1 VPVVGEEAVEKDPGL
16 LDLIARPGEACWIV
30 DPLDGTANFAAGR
43 DRFAMIICLV
53 HDTQA
58 IAGWILDV
66 PNGRLAV
73 THRGGGVTF
82 DGKTVQ
88 GIPGTRPLNGFV
100 GYKIARSLDEQ
111 LNPEQRSRLGSIT
124 TLRCAGAEYLEILAG
139 RASFSLY
146 RTTKPWD
153 HAAGTLM
160 MREAGGGAVQ
170 FGVKWGGVYGT
181 GVALTYS
188 FATDENAF
196 RSGYGDG
203 EPDALYPLLKAEK
216 AAVRMA
222 LAEWAGAANITFI
235 EVGDSK
241 TSVGELRFAVTD
253 NAGKEAAH
261 GYLPDNS
268 PEAGTS
274 GSGTA
279 PGTKISK
286 RRSSRGHTTTSR
298 RSTRSVMRSA

>member
-1 VPVVGEEAVEKDPGL
+1 MIDSGGSERVAELMRETAAAELLPRFRNLSRDEVRQKRPGDIVTVADVASEQRLASGLAKILPGVPVVGEEAVEKDPGL

-170 FGVKWGGVYGT
+170 FGAAPYSPAQPLNAGLIT
-181 GVALTYS
+181 ASTEEALS
-188 FATDENAF
+188 KARELLEAA
-196 RSGYGDG
+196 R
-203 EPDALYPLLKAEK
+203 LPLLTP
-216 AAVRMA
+216 R
-222 LAEWAGAANITFI
+222 
-235 EVGDSK
+235 
-241 TSVGELRFAVTD
+241 
-253 NAGKEAAH
+253 
-261 GYLPDNS
+261 P
-268 PEAGTS
+268 
-274 GSGTA
+274 
-279 PGTKISK
+279 
-286 RRSSRGHTTTSR
+286 
-298 RSTRSVMRSA
+298 

>member
-1 VPVVGEEAVEKDPGL
+1 MIDSGGSERVAELMRETAAAELLPRFRNLSRDEVRQKRPGDIVTVADVASEQRLASGLAKILPGVPVVGEEAVEKDPGL

-170 FGVKWGGVYGT
+170 FGAAPYSPAQPLNAGLIT
-181 GVALTYS
+181 AATEEALS
-188 FATDENAF
+188 KARELLEAA
-196 RSGYGDG
+196 R
-203 EPDALYPLLKAEK
+203 LPLLTP
-216 AAVRMA
+216 R
-222 LAEWAGAANITFI
+222 
-235 EVGDSK
+235 
-241 TSVGELRFAVTD
+241 
-253 NAGKEAAH
+253 
-261 GYLPDNS
+261 P
-268 PEAGTS
+268 
-274 GSGTA
+274 
-279 PGTKISK
+279 
-286 RRSSRGHTTTSR
+286 
-298 RSTRSVMRSA
+298 